1 MDHGPD
7 VLVQKLVEMHPGW
20 DIAVERPPTG
30 RRGSARQRGGSGVVR
45 WVFGEGERGTF
56 LEFYSFHRVSG
67 DLHGRIYE
75 DGTVEGLDVLETA
88 LPISGD
94 PDEDSRRLEAL
105 NRRNR
110 RLLRQLDDAGLLAD
124 GPVPVSF
131 EINAAL
137 ATGLL
142 DPGDGRDPKQSARGE
157 M

>member
-20 DIAVERPPTG
+20 DVAVERPPTG
-30 RRGSARQRGGSGVVR
+30 PRRGAVRQRGGSGVVR
-45 WVFGEGERGTF
+45 YVFGEGERGTF
-56 LEFYSFHRVSG
+56 LEFYSFHRVWG
-67 DLHGRIYE
+67 DLHARIYE

-94 PDEDSRRLEAL
+94 RDEDRRRIEAL

-110 RLLRQLDDAGLLAD
+110 RLMRQLDDAGLLAD

-142 DPGDGRDPKQSARGE
+142 DPGDARDPKHRAGG
-157 M
+157 